1 MGRRAVQKPKHL
13 AAKLLAIRKTHGLT
27 QRQLG
32 DRIKTK
38 AARVSEF
45 EHGKRTPDLILLLR
59 YARLAGIPLEH
70 LVDDDVDLNHLF
82 PSE

>member
-1 MGRRAVQKPKHL
+1 MGRRAAQKPNHL

-27 QRQLG
+27 QQQLG
-32 DRIKTK
+32 DKIKTK

-45 EHGKRTPDLILLLR
+45 EHGKRTPDLILLLH

-70 LVDDDVDLNHLF
+70 IVDDNLEVSSALDR
-82 PSE
+82 